1 MEMLTAAGITV
12 NATVSFTVPQAV
24 QVAEAIERGLS
35 QAEKNSV
42 DTKDVTPYV
51 TIMVGRI
58 DDHLKRVRDSKNIN
72 MDPEI
77 INWASIA
84 IFKNAFR
91 IFKER
96 NYRSKLLAAAFRCDL
111 HWKEIVGGDII
122 ISMPYEWW
130 NKFNA
135 SDVDVRHRIDEPVDE
150 KTISLLKENFEDF
163 NKAYDEKGMSE
174 NEFESFGASVH
185 TMQTFL
191 EGYDEFVALIRSR
204 MIINN

>member
-1 MEMLTAAGITV
+1 M
-12 NATVSFTVPQAV
+12 
-24 QVAEAIERGLS
+24 S

-84 IFKNAFR
+84 IFKNAYR

-135 SDVDVRHRIDEPVDE
+135 SDVDVRHKIDEPVDE

-204 MIINN
+204 MIISN